1 VWAVDT
7 TRYVQHEDGSGKQDG
22 DQHAPPHVHVVCF
35 LLVARAPTVT
45 AQTTAA
51 EAEAD
56 EWHEDDEQKAND
68 YSDQVAHKLLR
79 NL

>member
-1 VWAVDT
+1 
-7 TRYVQHEDGSGKQDG
+7 
-22 DQHAPPHVHVVCF
+22 VHVVCF

-56 EWHEDDEQKAND
+56 KWHEDDEQKTD
-68 YSDQVAHKLLR
+68 HYSD
-79 NL
+79 